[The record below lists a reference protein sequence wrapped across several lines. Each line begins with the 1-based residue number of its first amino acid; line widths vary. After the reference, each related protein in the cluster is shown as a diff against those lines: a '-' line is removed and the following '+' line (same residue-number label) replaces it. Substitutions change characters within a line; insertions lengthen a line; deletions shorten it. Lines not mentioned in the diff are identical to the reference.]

1 VTGGSDEATRGPLA
15 VAALLAAIAGYVDA
29 IGFDRVFDVFP
40 ANQSGNAVLLGI
52 GLGEGS
58 GSEAWRPAVAIVG
71 FALGVALAIRLGRT
85 VIDRRA
91 AALLAVEVVLLVPV
105 LVVVLTDDHPAAIG
119 GAGSIALI
127 LATSCA
133 MGLQTEV
140 IRRVAGVA
148 VATTYQSGAI
158 ARIAEL
164 AGGADPGRDRAPT
177 RAVGLAVLVVV
188 LAAYVG
194 GAAGGAA
201 AGDRPAAM
209 LVPVALLVGLI
220 GVAVR
225 RPGWDDRAR

>member
-1 VTGGSDEATRGPLA
+1 VTDDAGTRGPLA
-15 VAALLAAIAGYVDA
+15 VAALLAATAGYVDA

-52 GLGEGS
+52 GLGDGR
-58 GSEAWRPAVAIVG
+58 GSEAWRPAVAIAG
-71 FALGVALAIRLGRT
+71 FALGVALAMRLGRR
-85 VIDRRA
+85 VVRHRPA
-91 AALLAVEVVLLVPV
+91 VVMGVEVVLLLPV
-105 LVVVLTDDHPAAIG
+105 TVVVLTDDDPAGIG
-119 GAGSIALI
+119 GVRCAALI

-164 AGGADPGRDRAPT
+164 LGGADPGHDRAPT
-177 RAVGLAVLVVV
+177 RVVGLAVLVAV
-188 LAAYVG
+188 LVAYVG

-201 AGDRPAAM
+201 TGDWSAAM
-209 LVPVALLVGLI
+209 LVPVALLAVLI
-220 GVAVR
+220 GLSVW
-225 RPGWDDRAR
+225 RPARGERAT